1 MHTRRRRRSGN
12 IAVLFALCMT
22 VILAVGSLT
31 IDLGYARTAQQQLQD
46 VADAAAMGAARSLN
60 GTAAGITNARSQA
73 QRIAAANTVAG
84 QTFALDANTGNAA
97 DGDIVIGVWSDG
109 VFTPST
115 SATQANAVRM
125 HASVAGID
133 TFFAKIAFGKGSM
146 TAGADSTAKAL
157 SGNAGGVS
165 CFLPIAMP
173 LCELETYG
181 KSGLQSRTLKLNP
194 PGLDNI
200 GWVRPDANPSA
211 AWLKSQLTSC
221 TADGATTIADTAYLQ
236 NGMDAAVGAQLASTI
251 ASSSTRWS
259 SAWGAIPA
267 RQSGS
272 AISAT
277 NYGKTLEG
285 PMIIF
290 DGGPSFCTSS
300 GGNFTKNYPT
310 VGYVWG
316 AIYDLKTSGAAAT
329 RNMYIHADTSTVHA
343 MGTQAGGVDA
353 GVTVTASGSL
363 VE

>member
-1 MHTRRRRRSGN
+1 
-12 IAVLFALCMT
+12 
-22 VILAVGSLT
+22 VI
-31 IDLGYARTAQQQLQD
+31 
-46 VADAAAMGAARSLN
+46 
-60 GTAAGITNARSQA
+60 GTW
-73 QRIAAANTVAG
+73 
-84 QTFALDANTGNAA
+84 A
-97 DGDIVIGVWSDG
+97 DGT
-109 VFTPST
+109 FTPNT
-115 SATQANAVRM
+115 SPTTANAVRV
-125 HASVAGID
+125 HASVSGID
-133 TFFAKIAFGKGSM
+133 TFFAKIAFGTGSM

-165 CFLPIAMP
+165 CYLPVAMP
-173 LCELETYG
+173 LCELEAFG
-181 KSGLQSRTLKLNP
+181 KTGLQSRVLKLNP
-194 PGLDNI
+194 PGVDNVA
-200 GWVRPDANPSA
+200 WVRPNANPSA

-221 TADGATTIADTAYLQ
+221 TAAGSTTIADTAYLQ
-236 NGMDAAVGAQLASTI
+236 NGVDTSVGTQLASTI
-251 ASSSTRWS
+251 SSSSTRWKS
-259 SAWGAIPA
+259 SWGTMPA

-329 RNMYIHADTSTVHA
+329 RNMYIHADTTTLHA
-343 MGTQAGGVDA
+343 LGTQAGGVDA